1 MFGKNFVNKFT
12 LVFLLLIFHQNSNI
26 FINSLETV
34 GFKLTFKE
42 EPDNPPPPPLMP
54 VAVPP
59 PKKANVVQVT
69 IYMEAQCPDTTG
81 FIRRQLL
88 PSWSRLSSTRR
99 LNVTLVPFGKASCVA
114 EEDDYKCDCQHGKD
128 ECELNQLMNCAI
140 EHLPDPE
147 SHIPLIGCVQGK
159 DNLIAAFRSCL
170 NGHSSSDLLWTCSIG
185 KLGRRLHALAGNKT
199 ISIGDSFNFVPW
211 VVLDGQRENDAF
223 YALEENLCKR
233 IHDPVPKQCL
243 KFL

>member
-1 MFGKNFVNKFT
+1 MHLRHYYRHQNKISRPLFY
-12 LVFLLLIFHQNSNI
+12 LLLFILAFLFLIWWNSLTENVVEMPHRQRLPPPPIFKKFRQNSKFELDEN
-26 FINSLETV
+26 NQM
-34 GFKLTFKE
+34 TFKE

-99 LNVTLVPFGKASCVA
+99 LNITLVPFGKASCVA

-170 NGHSSSDLLWTCSIG
+170 NGHSSSDL
-185 KLGRRLHALAGNKT
+185 
-199 ISIGDSFNFVPW
+199 
-211 VVLDGQRENDAF
+211 
-223 YALEENLCKR
+223 
-233 IHDPVPKQCL
+233 
-243 KFL
+243 

>member
-1 MFGKNFVNKFT
+1 
-12 LVFLLLIFHQNSNI
+12 
-26 FINSLETV
+26 
-34 GFKLTFKE
+34 
-42 EPDNPPPPPLMP
+42 
-54 VAVPP
+54 
-59 PKKANVVQVT
+59 
-69 IYMEAQCPDTTG
+69 
-81 FIRRQLL
+81 
-88 PSWSRLSSTRR
+88 
-99 LNVTLVPFGKASCVA
+99 
-114 EEDDYKCDCQHGKD
+114 
-128 ECELNQLMNCAI
+128 MNCAI

-199 ISIGDSFNFVPW
+199 TSIGDSFNFVPW

-233 IHDPVPKQCL
+233 IEEPIPKQCL

>member
-1 MFGKNFVNKFT
+1 IFKKKNKKKIKNFF
-12 LVFLLLIFHQNSNI
+12 FQ
-26 FINSLETV
+26 
-34 GFKLTFKE
+34 TFKE
-42 EPDNPPPPPLMP
+42 VEENIPLIP
-54 VAVPP
+54 VLPLP
-59 PKKANVVQVT
+59 KKKANIVQII

-88 PSWSRLSSTRR
+88 PSWSRLGSTKR
-99 LNVTLVPFGKASCVA
+99 LNITLVPFGKASCV
-114 EEDDYKCDCQHGKD
+114 EEADDYKCDCQHGKD

-147 SHIPLIGCVQGK
+147 NHIPLIGCVQGK

-170 NGHSSSDLLWTCSIG
+170 NGHISSDLLWTCSIG
-185 KLGRRLHALAGNKT
+185 KHGRKLHAIAGNKT
-199 ISIGDSFNFVPW
+199 NSIGEEFNFVPW
-211 VVLDGQRENDAF
+211 IVLNGKRENDAF

-233 IHDPVPKQCL
+233 IDEPIPKQCL

>member
-1 MFGKNFVNKFT
+1 MVSG
-12 LVFLLLIFHQNSNI
+12 
-26 FINSLETV
+26 
-34 GFKLTFKE
+34 TFKE
-42 EPDNPPPPPLMP
+42 EPENPPPPPPLMP

-99 LNVTLVPFGKASCVA
+99 LNITLVPFGKASCVA

-159 DNLIAAFRSCL
+159 DNLIAAFRS
-170 NGHSSSDLLWTCSIG
+170 

-233 IHDPVPKQCL
+233 IHEPIPKQCL